1 MGLIGKEK
9 VRLRKFPRWDFPINL
24 LTTKQ
29 MGGFFHSR
37 CGTNL
42 EKMYRKMFCGM
53 YLCRTSIASYIDIH
67 IIIFCLNVFFLI
79 FLIQDFLYR
88 LVKSDRRHD
97 L

>member
-24 LTTKQ
+24 LTTKEIHQ
-29 MGGFFHSR
+29 R
-37 CGTNL
+37 
-42 EKMYRKMFCGM
+42 M
-53 YLCRTSIASYIDIH
+53 YLCRTSIASYTHTYYPIL
-67 IIIFCLNVFFLI
+67 FECFFLM

-88 LVKSDRRHD
+88 LVKSDRLHD